1 MVAGLSSEDFF
12 CRARTI
18 FIVRRIGRVYAL
30 LMLGAV
36 CLLSVSLTRS
46 ASAQSY
52 NITDLGQGVA
62 FGVNNVGQVVGYSGG
77 APNATIWNGTTPT
90 ILGSVP
96 GQSRSIANGI
106 NDAGQVVGYSLSF
119 NGNGDQISQ
128 AVIWHGSAPTL
139 LGSPA
144 GGISSSANAINN
156 AGQVVGQ
163 SVGSS
168 NIPQAVIWNGTA
180 PTVLGGL
187 GGSNGSG
194 AYGINNAGQVVGLS
208 YAAGNQPQAVLWNGT
223 SPTVIGL
230 TTAASGAVAINNAGR
245 SVGASYT
252 PVGSGGP
259 YIATTWNGNTPTI
272 LGTLGGAT
280 STANAINDA
289 GQIVG
294 YSTTALNSG
303 TRNATI
309 WDGTTPINLNSLLT
323 VAGWTLMEA
332 TGINNAGQIVGYGIA
347 PGGIT
352 DAFLLTPVAQAL
364 LDLAGINQ
372 AFGSL
377 AGVVS
382 VTNSGISSP
391 ATLTVGGNNTSTTF
405 SGVIADGNSATA
417 LTKLG
422 TGTFTLSGTNTY
434 SGATSVNAGVL
445 EVDGSI
451 ASSSL
456 TSVNN
461 GGMLIGTGTVGNTQ
475 INSGGTFAPGA
486 AGVPG
491 TAMTVQGNLA
501 FQSGALYVVQIN
513 PATSTLA
520 NVVTGTATLAGNVL
534 AVFAPGNYMMRDYTI
549 LQSAGLNGTFDG
561 LGTVNLPPDFIASL
575 KYSADDVLLN
585 LTANLLPPAGMNG
598 NQGNVANAL
607 NNFFNSG
614 GTLTPNFLT
623 LFGLSGG
630 SLANALSQLSGE
642 AAADGEKGAFD
653 VMTSFL
659 GLMLDPFADGRGFGA
674 GNSAIPFAADREAG
688 FPPDIALAYAAVLK
702 APPKPAP
709 LDQRWSAW
717 GSAFGGSNTT
727 NGNAT
732 TGTSNVTANI
742 HGFAAG
748 MDYRFS
754 PDTMAGFALAG
765 GGTNWSLAQ
774 GLGGGRSDAFQVGI
788 YGKTRSGPAYLA
800 AALAFTNNWMTTNR
814 NALGDQLTA
823 SFDAQSYGGRLEAG
837 YRYGMPVKG
846 ASLGVTPYAALQ
858 SQSFHTPGY
867 SETDLTGGG
876 FGLSYNAMN
885 AIDTRSE
892 LGARFDDLTML
903 GAMPLTL
910 RARVAWAHDWVSN
923 PSLGAVFQALPGASF
938 TVNGAAPPPDSALVS
953 AGAELHIAN
962 NWSLAAKFDGEFAP
976 GSQTY
981 AGTGTIKYVW

>member
-1 MVAGLSSEDFF
+1 
-12 CRARTI
+12 
-18 FIVRRIGRVYAL
+18 
-30 LMLGAV
+30 MLGAV
-36 CLLSVSLTRS
+36 CPLSVSLTRS
-46 ASAQSY
+46 AYAQSY
-52 NITDLGQGVA
+52 NLTDLGQGVA

-106 NDAGQVVGYSLSF
+106 NDTGQVVGYSLSF

-128 AVIWHGSAPTL
+128 AVIWHGTTPTV

-144 GGISSSANAINN
+144 GGISSVANAINN

-163 SVGSS
+163 STGSS

-187 GGSNGSG
+187 GGSDGSG

-208 YAAGNQPQAVLWNGT
+208 YAAGNQPQAVLWHGT

-230 TTAASGAVAINNAGR
+230 TTAASDAVAINNAGR

-259 YIATTWNGNTPTI
+259 YIATAWNGNTPTI

-280 STANAINDA
+280 SGASAINDA

-372 AFGSL
+372 TFGSL

-434 SGATSVNAGVL
+434 SGATNIKSGTLAGGATNAFSPNSAFIVAAGAYLDVGGFSQTIGSLAGAGTVTNSGVSSPATLTAGGNNTSTTFSGVIQDGTSAMALTKIGTGTLTLAGANTYGGGTTISAGTLALGDGGTTGSVTGSIIDNGTLAINHSNTFTLGAGVSGSGGLAQIGSGTTVVTATEAYSGTTSVNAGVL

-461 GGMLIGTGTVGNTQ
+461 GGVLIGVGTVGNTQ

-491 TAMTVQGNLA
+491 TSMTVQGNLA
-501 FQSGALYVVQIN
+501 FQSGALYLVQVN

-534 AVFAPGNYMMRDYTI
+534 AA
-549 LQSAGLNGTFDG
+549 
-561 LGTVNLPPDFIASL
+561 
-575 KYSADDVLLN
+575 
-585 LTANLLPPAGMNG
+585 
-598 NQGNVANAL
+598 
-607 NNFFNSG
+607 
-614 GTLTPNFLT
+614 
-623 LFGLSGG
+623 
-630 SLANALSQLSGE
+630 
-642 AAADGEKGAFD
+642 
-653 VMTSFL
+653 
-659 GLMLDPFADGRGFGA
+659 
-674 GNSAIPFAADREAG
+674 
-688 FPPDIALAYAAVLK
+688 
-702 APPKPAP
+702 
-709 LDQRWSAW
+709 
-717 GSAFGGSNTT
+717 
-727 NGNAT
+727 
-732 TGTSNVTANI
+732 
-742 HGFAAG
+742 
-748 MDYRFS
+748 
-754 PDTMAGFALAG
+754 
-765 GGTNWSLAQ
+765 
-774 GLGGGRSDAFQVGI
+774 
-788 YGKTRSGPAYLA
+788 
-800 AALAFTNNWMTTNR
+800 
-814 NALGDQLTA
+814 
-823 SFDAQSYGGRLEAG
+823 
-837 YRYGMPVKG
+837 
-846 ASLGVTPYAALQ
+846 
-858 SQSFHTPGY
+858 
-867 SETDLTGGG
+867 
-876 FGLSYNAMN
+876 
-885 AIDTRSE
+885 
-892 LGARFDDLTML
+892 
-903 GAMPLTL
+903 
-910 RARVAWAHDWVSN
+910 
-923 PSLGAVFQALPGASF
+923 
-938 TVNGAAPPPDSALVS
+938 
-953 AGAELHIAN
+953 
-962 NWSLAAKFDGEFAP
+962 FAP
-976 GSQTY
+976 GSYMMQRLHDPAFRRLERHFRRARHRQS
-981 AGTGTIKYVW
+981 AGRTSSRA